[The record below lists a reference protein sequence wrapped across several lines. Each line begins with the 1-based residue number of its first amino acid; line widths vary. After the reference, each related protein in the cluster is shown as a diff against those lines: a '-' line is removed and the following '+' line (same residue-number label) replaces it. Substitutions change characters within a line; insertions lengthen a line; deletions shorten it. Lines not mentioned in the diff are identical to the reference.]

1 LINIIVLLQKEELEV
16 LKLNNKKEQFKRLII
31 FAEMA
36 AIIALEALVF
46 WNIWINYYNQMLP
59 KSLRYWRR
67 GHWVMIILYIVL
79 MYFFSRV
86 YGAFKIGYLR
96 LSDVIYSQILSMILV
111 NSITYVQICLI
122 GRSIM
127 NVTPMLF
134 VISVDVGV
142 ICFWA
147 LISKYVYL
155 KLYPPHKMIMVY
167 GDRESTSLIHKM
179 SSRKDKYDI
188 QENIHISEGE
198 DVIMEKILGYEAVII
213 CDVPAQ
219 IRNNILKFCF
229 KYSIRVY
236 VTPKLSDI
244 IILGSDNIHLFDS
257 PLMLSR
263 NNGLNLEQALAKR
276 ILDLVLS
283 LLMLIIASPFML
295 IIALLIKAYDRGPVF
310 YKQER
315 LTLNGKKFMIYKFR
329 SMKMDS
335 EKHGARLAMKNDD
348 RVTPVGRVLRN
359 LHLDE
364 LPQIFNIL
372 KGEMSLVGPRPER
385 PVIAKQYE
393 KDIPEFSFRLKVKAG
408 LTGYAQVYGKYNTT
422 PYDKLK
428 LDLMYVENYSIWL
441 DLKLI
446 LMTFKI
452 LFQKENTEGVEQ
464 WQKTAVKST
473 SFETSTSDH
482 EKDES

>member
-1 LINIIVLLQKEELEV
+1 M
-16 LKLNNKKEQFKRLII
+16 NNNKEQFKRLVV
-31 FAEMA
+31 FVEMA

-46 WNIWINYYNQMLP
+46 WNVWLNYYNQMLD

-67 GHWVMIILYIVL
+67 GHWVVIILYIVL
-79 MYFFSRV
+79 LYFFSRV
-86 YGAFKIGYLR
+86 YGGFKIGYLR
-96 LSDVIYSQILSMILV
+96 LSDVIFSQILSMVLV
-111 NSITYVQICLI
+111 NLITYAQICLI

-127 NVTPMLF
+127 NFIPILF
-134 VISVDVGV
+134 IISVDIGV
-142 ICFWA
+142 ICIWA
-147 LISKYVYL
+147 CISKLVYL
-155 KLYPPHKMIMVY
+155 KLYPPHKIIMVY
-167 GDRESTSLIHKM
+167 GDRESTSLIQKM
-179 SSRKDKYDI
+179 GSRKDKYDI
-188 QENIHISEGE
+188 QESIHISEGE

-257 PLMLSR
+257 PLLLSR
-263 NNGLNLEQALAKR
+263 NYGLNLEQAFAKR
-276 ILDLVLS
+276 ALDLVVS
-283 LLMLIIASPFML
+283 LLLLIITLPFML
-295 IIALLIKAYDRGPVF
+295 IAAICIKAYDRGPIF

-315 LTLNGKKFMIYKFR
+315 LTLNGKKFMIIKFR
-329 SMKMDS
+329 SMRMDS

-348 RVTPVGRVLRN
+348 RVTPIGKILRN
-359 LHLDE
+359 IHFDE
-364 LPQIFNIL
+364 LPQIFNII
-372 KGEMSLVGPRPER
+372 KGDMSIVGPRPER
-385 PVIAKQYE
+385 PIIAEQYE

-441 DLKLI
+441 DFKL
-446 LMTFKI
+446 LMMTFKI
-452 LFQKENTEGVEQ
+452 LFKKDNTEGVEQ
-464 WQKTAVKST
+464 WQKTAANTKSLEIL
-473 SFETSTSDH
+473 SSKE
-482 EKDES
+482 DEIQ

>member
-1 LINIIVLLQKEELEV
+1 MNH
-16 LKLNNKKEQFKRLII
+16 NKEQFKRLII
-31 FAEMA
+31 FVEMA

-46 WNIWINYYNQMLP
+46 WNVWMNYYNRVIPLP
-59 KSLRYWRR
+59 YWRR
-67 GHWVMIILYIVL
+67 GHWVVIILYIL
-79 MYFFSRV
+79 LICFFSRI
-86 YGAFKIGYLR
+86 YGGFKIGYLR
-96 LSDVIYSQILSMILV
+96 LSDVIYSQILSMLLV
-111 NSITYVQICLI
+111 NITTYLQICLI

-127 NVTPMLF
+127 NITPILF
-134 VISVDVGV
+134 VISVDMGI
-142 ICFWA
+142 ICVWA
-147 LISKYVYL
+147 LISKFVYI

-167 GDRESTSLIHKM
+167 GDRESTALIHKM

-188 QENIHISEGE
+188 QESVHISEGE

-213 CDVPAQ
+213 CDVPSQ

-257 PLMLSR
+257 PLLLSR
-263 NNGLNLEQALAKR
+263 NSGLNLEQAFVKR
-276 ILDLVLS
+276 TLDLVLS
-283 LLMLIIASPFML
+283 LLMLMITSPFMI
-295 IIALLIKAYDRGPVF
+295 IIAILIKAYDRGPIF

-315 LTLNGKKFMIYKFR
+315 LTLDGKKFMIYKFR
-329 SMKMDS
+329 SMRMDS
-335 EKHGARLAMKNDD
+335 EKHGARLAMKNDN
-348 RVTPVGRVLRN
+348 RITPVGKVLRN
-359 LHLDE
+359 IHFDE
-364 LPQIFNIL
+364 LPQLFNII

-385 PVIAKQYE
+385 PIIAAQYE
-393 KDIPEFSFRLKVKAG
+393 KDIPEFFFRLKVKAG

-441 DLKLI
+441 DLKLL

-452 LFQKENTEGVEQ
+452 LFQKENTEGVEL
-464 WQKTAVKST
+464 WQKTAIKDNS
-473 SFETSTSDH
+473 SNSSLSDH
-482 EKDES
+482 KKNE

>member
-1 LINIIVLLQKEELEV
+1 MTIFVYEKEELEV
-16 LKLNNKKEQFKRLII
+16 FRLNNNREQFKRVII
-31 FAEMA
+31 FIEMT
-36 AIIALEALVF
+36 AIIALQALVF
-46 WNIWINYYNQMLP
+46 WNVWMNYYNQMLP

-67 GHWVMIILYIVL
+67 GHWVVIILYIVL
-79 MYFFSRV
+79 LYFFSRV
-86 YGAFKIGYLR
+86 YGGFKIGYLR
-96 LSDVIYSQILSMILV
+96 LSDVIFSQILSMILV
-111 NSITYVQICLI
+111 NLITYAQICLI

-127 NVTPMLF
+127 SFTPILF
-134 VISVDVGV
+134 VISVDIGV
-142 ICFWA
+142 ICAWA
-147 LISKYVYL
+147 LISKYVYM
-155 KLYPPHKMIMVY
+155 KLYPPHKIIMVY
-167 GDRESTSLIHKM
+167 GDRESTSLIQKM
-179 SSRKDKYDI
+179 SRRKDKYDI
-188 QENIHISEGE
+188 QESVHISEGE

-213 CDVPAQ
+213 CDVPSQ

-244 IILGSDNIHLFDS
+244 IILGSDSIHLFDS
-257 PLMLSR
+257 PLLLSR
-263 NNGLNLEQALAKR
+263 NSGLNLEQAFAKR
-276 ILDLVLS
+276 ILDLFVS
-283 LLMLIIASPFML
+283 IIMLVIALPFMIIIA
-295 IIALLIKAYDRGPVF
+295 ILIKCYDRGPVF

-315 LTLNGKKFMIYKFR
+315 LTINGKKFMIYKFR

-348 RVTPVGRVLRN
+348 RVTPVGRILRN
-359 LHLDE
+359 IHFDE
-364 LPQIFNIL
+364 LPQIFNII

-385 PVIAKQYE
+385 PIIAQQYE

-441 DLKLI
+441 DFKLL

-464 WQKTAVKST
+464 WQKTAVKNKSEDL
-473 SFETSTSDH
+473 SSS
-482 EKDES
+482 EKN